1 MKNILILGP
10 GRAGKSTLS
19 RMLKEKLPNYN
30 LIHTDAIRN
39 AIQSNLPREYVDDFL
54 NYKENQFF
62 QKVLLSFLTEQSE
75 QDKGAYGIIM
85 EGAQILP
92 ETLAHYDNIKN
103 TIVVY
108 IGHGSLSKEEL
119 FKLVRNNDTEKDWS
133 FSKTDTE
140 LKEYI
145 DEFYAKHLYLKQA
158 CKKYGFEYVDTSK
171 NRMEVLNKL
180 AEKIIKQIY

>member
-19 RMLKEKLPNYN
+19 RMLKEKLPKYN

-39 AIQSNLPREYVDDFL
+39 AIQFNLPSEYVKDFL
-54 NYKENQFF
+54 NYKENKFF
-62 QKVLLSFLTEQSE
+62 QKVLLTFLSEQSE
-75 QDKGAYGIIM
+75 QDKNSYGVIL

-92 ETLAHYDNIKN
+92 ETLYHYDNIEN

-108 IGHGSLSKEEL
+108 IGYGDLSKEEL

-133 FSKTDTE
+133 FYKTDNE
-140 LKEYI
+140 LEEYI
-145 DEFYAKHLYLKQA
+145 NEFYAKHLYLKQE
-158 CKKYGFEYVDTSK
+158 CEKYGFDYIDTSC
-171 NRMEVLNKL
+171 NRTEILNRL
-180 AEKIIKQIY
+180 VENILKQI